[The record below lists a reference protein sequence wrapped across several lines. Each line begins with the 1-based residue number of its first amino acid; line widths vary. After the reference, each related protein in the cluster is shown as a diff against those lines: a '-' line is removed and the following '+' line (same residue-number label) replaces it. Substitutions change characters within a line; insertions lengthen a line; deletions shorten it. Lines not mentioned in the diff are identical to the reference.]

1 MDSQVENELIV
12 RLSKARILN
21 AHTLEVTSDS
31 KAIVDFQLYLCGIK
45 ATVVLH
51 YGLFRK
57 QQLLDFH

>member
-12 RLSKARILN
+12 RLSKARTLN

-31 KAIVDFQLYLCGIK
+31 KAIVDFHLYLCGIK

-51 YGLFRK
+51 CGPFRK